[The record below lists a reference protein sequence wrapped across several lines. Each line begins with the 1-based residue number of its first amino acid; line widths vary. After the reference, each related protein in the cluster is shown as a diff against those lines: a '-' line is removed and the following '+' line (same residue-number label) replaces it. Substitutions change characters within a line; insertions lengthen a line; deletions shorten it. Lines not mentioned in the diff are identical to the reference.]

1 MKLSDEKIQNDLNIK
16 QNTFL
21 DIRKQLYE
29 RDQQQMF
36 QYQQSFRKS
45 FEDEM
50 NLIQQRHQIL
60 LQQIH
65 TNNAN
70 ENNKSMKILQKPK
83 TSQASRRKV
92 QISHLSDPSAINIH
106 AIQYLNNSSLR
117 NTKSSQEKRFTGTEK
132 FFQQY
137 ITPTSSQLAKRQR
150 QKSEQQFKIL
160 TPQYQTFVPGIV
172 QKIQSTQIKP
182 LSVTSQSKLFSPIR
196 DQTRPMSM
204 QESKRRIINNLNF
217 IENNLKDEKYA
228 EFKEVETENLNKH
241 IMFNVQST
249 DLPFNQRNI
258 HTDKVYFNH
267 HMSQHSQIPEY
278 KKNLNGSQNQE
289 QEKVHLMKQTEE
301 NIKKIASKVSNSIGD
316 QFFLY
321 SQAKQKQKQEI
332 DNKQQKESQYEKTL
346 KNMRKSKQTKSLDIP
361 LRDLLISDPY
371 KKEKNEENE
380 KPNFCLNLQQSTR
393 NAWQRSKK
401 QVEEMMKFNTQLIE
415 EFKLKKA
422 AKTASSAQNSSNS
435 SIFQTQIIEQS
446 YKPQRQVLIVEI
458 YNLQQIKR
466 HLNLKYCYLYLPSI
480 NINTLQTQEQR
491 DFQEFK
497 RIIMKKLKIT
507 AENIYLYQKDGT
519 PIYSHRQLKRNDI
532 TIFAGNCSTFAGL
545 DKIYSTEENLQNLK
559 RAIERLENKIVICQD
574 RDDQFNHQS
583 SLKID
588 FDQIQEVP
596 SSNNSSNST
605 PLSKQILVR
614 KNTTGSFTNKNQTP
628 KSNLNKSQDNKAAK
642 RSQFA
647 DYIKDDEEE
656 QKKKMFFF
664 EDDEENEENQP
675 QKEIV
680 DVNTYIKKVMK
691 YLDLF
696 FSKFDYNWRVDK
708 EKEEI
713 DLYLKYQ
720 SRQPKRIKKSKV
732 IDFKLKGFEERKANL
747 EKLKKLNRDLFA
759 SNIGKILQE
768 HELGESDLN
777 SVYILYRSILNIQS
791 QIISTE
797 NVIKEDDIMLQLDK
811 FDHLTLENKALV
823 ESLCNYQDI
832 IKWENFVKMLKN
844 ISNLDDQKKI
854 DMFVQVF
861 DSDNSGTLSID
872 EISYFSKL
880 TMELLINEEKYPG
893 FTQLL
898 QDYFTKLLFTS
909 LREEGKSEIPMEKI
923 KKAIVEK
930 NENCDILCFFCGTEA
945 KQY

>member
-1 MKLSDEKIQNDLNIK
+1 MMKSSDDLHIK

-29 RDQQQMF
+29 RDQQQML

-50 NLIQQRHQIL
+50 NLIQQRHQVL
-60 LQQIH
+60 LQQIYQ
-65 TNNAN
+65 NNN
-70 ENNKSMKILQKPK
+70 NNNITENNKNSKLLLKPK
-83 TSQASRRKV
+83 TSQASHRRV

-117 NTKSSQEKRFTGTEK
+117 NIKSSQDKRFSGTEK

-137 ITPTSSQLAKRQR
+137 ITPTSAQLAKRQK

-160 TPQYQTFVPGIV
+160 TPQYQTFVPGIT

-182 LSVTSQSKLFSPIR
+182 LSVSSQSKLFSPVR

-241 IMFNVQST
+241 IMFNIQST

-258 HTDKVYFNH
+258 HTDKIYFNH

-278 KKNLNGSQNQE
+278 KKNLNGNQQQE
-289 QEKVHLMKQTEE
+289 QENIHLMKQTEE
-301 NIKKIASKVSNSIGD
+301 NIKKIAQKVSNNIGD

-321 SQAKQKQKQEI
+321 SQAKQKQRQEI

-371 KKEKNEENE
+371 KKEEND
-380 KPNFCLNLQQSTR
+380 KQNFCLNLQQSTR
-393 NAWQRSKK
+393 NTWQRSKK
-401 QVEEMMKFNTQLIE
+401 QVEEMMKFNNQLIQ
-415 EFKLKKA
+415 EFKQKKL
-422 AKTASSAQNSSNS
+422 AKIATSIQNSNNSS
-435 SIFQTQIIEQS
+435 SIFQTQIVEQT

-480 NINTLQTQEQR
+480 NFNTLQTQEQR

-507 AENIYLYQKDGT
+507 AENIYLYQKNGT
-519 PIYSHRQLKRNDI
+519 PIYSHRELKRNDI

-559 RAIERLENKIVICQD
+559 KAIERLENKIIANQEI
-574 RDDQFNHQS
+574 DDQLNKQS
-583 SLKID
+583 SLKMD

-596 SSNNSSNST
+596 SSNNNSASST
-605 PLSKQILVR
+605 PLSKQTLAR
-614 KNTTGSFTNKNQTP
+614 KNTMGSFTSKNQTP
-628 KSNLNKSQDNKAAK
+628 KSNLNKSQDNKTAK

-647 DYIKDDEEE
+647 DFIKDDEDD

-680 DVNTYIKKVMK
+680 DVNAYIKKVMK

-713 DLYLKYQ
+713 DLYLKYKL
-720 SRQPKRIKKSKV
+720 SQPKRIKKNKV
-732 IDFKLKGFEERKANL
+732 IDFKLKGFEERKSNL

-768 HELGESDLN
+768 HELSESDLN

-844 ISNLDDQKKI
+844 ISNLDDQQKI

-872 EISYFSKL
+872 EISHFSKL

-923 KKAIVEK
+923 KKAIIEK

-945 KQY
+945 KQF

>member
-1 MKLSDEKIQNDLNIK
+1 MKPSYDKIQNDLHAK

-29 RDQQQMF
+29 RDQQQML

-45 FEDEM
+45 FEDEI
-50 NLIQQRHQIL
+50 NIIQQRHQIL

-65 TNNAN
+65 SNNSN
-70 ENNKSMKILQKPK
+70 TENNKSTKIQLKPK
-83 TSQASRRKV
+83 TSQASRRKI
-92 QISHLSDPSAINIH
+92 QISHLSDPSDINIH

-117 NTKSSQEKRFTGTEK
+117 NTKSSQDKRFSGTEK
-132 FFQQY
+132 FFQSY
-137 ITPTSSQLAKRQR
+137 ITPTSSQLAKRSR
-150 QKSEQQFKIL
+150 EKSDQQFKIQ
-160 TPQYQTFVPGIV
+160 TPQYQTFVPGIT
-172 QKIQSTQIKP
+172 QKIKSTQIKP

-278 KKNLNGSQNQE
+278 KKNLNGSQKQE
-289 QEKVHLMKQTEE
+289 QENVHLMKQTEE
-301 NIKKIASKVSNSIGD
+301 NIKKIASKVSNNIGD
-316 QFFLY
+316 QFFQY
-321 SQAKQKQKQEI
+321 SQAKQKQEI
-332 DNKQQKESQYEKTL
+332 DNKQQQESQYQKNL
-346 KNMRKSKQTKSLDIP
+346 SNMRKFKQTKSLDIP

-371 KKEKNEENE
+371 KKEEN
-380 KPNFCLNLQQSTR
+380 KKFNFCVNLQQSTK

-401 QVEEMMKFNTQLIE
+401 QVEEMIKFHNQLIQ
-415 EFKLKKA
+415 EFKQKKA
-422 AKTASSAQNSSNS
+422 AKTATSIQNSSNS
-435 SIFQTQIIEQS
+435 SIFQTQIVEQN
-446 YKPQRQVLIVEI
+446 YKSQRQVLIVEI

-480 NINTLQTQEQR
+480 NFNTLQTQEQR

-497 RIIMKKLKIT
+497 KIIMKKLKIT
-507 AENIYLYQKDGT
+507 AEDIYLYEKDGT

-545 DKIYSTEENLQNLK
+545 DKIYSSEENLQNLK
-559 RAIERLENKIVICQD
+559 KAVERLENKIIAFQD
-574 RDDQFNHQS
+574 IEDQLNKQS

-596 SSNNSSNST
+596 SSNNSSTST
-605 PLSKQILVR
+605 PLSKQQLLVR
-614 KNTTGSFTNKNQTP
+614 KNTSVSFTNKNQTP
-628 KSNLNKSQDNKAAK
+628 KSNLSKSQDNKTTK
-642 RSQFA
+642 KSQFA
-647 DYIKDDEEE
+647 DYVKEDEDD

-664 EDDEENEENQP
+664 EEDEENEENLP
-675 QKEIV
+675 QKEII

-720 SRQPKRIKKSKV
+720 SRQPKRIKKNKV
-732 IDFKLKGFEERKANL
+732 IDFKLKGFEQRKANL

-797 NVIKEDDIMLQLDK
+797 NVIKEDDIMLQLHK

-923 KKAIVEK
+923 KKAILEK

-945 KQY
+945 QQS